1 MKPDTSHWREQHS
14 YDFFDDL
21 TNEGLAWECLRR
33 QEQYQRRYRALA
45 AANADTAPLSI
56 GDQRRWGLRFPC
68 AAKPLRVRANRLL
81 VSRGCPVGADAH
93 AGARLPFY
101 RFATASRK
109 V

>member
-33 QEQYQRRYRALA
+33 QEQYQRRYRALV
-45 AANADTAPLSI
+45 ADHADNSPLSL
-56 GDQRRWGLRFPC
+56 GDQRRWGLRFPR

-81 VSRGCPVGADAH
+81 VSRGCPVGVDAH
-93 AGARLPFY
+93 AGARSPF
-101 RFATASRK
+101 RHLASASRK